1 VDEFM
6 DILRKFEDESLF
18 RIQQFQEALEELS
31 DEELKLAQK
40 KREADLRKKNL
51 NSTIKKL
58 EHDKFELEKKI
69 KAKQQFLTKELLAH
83 QQNDNDPEDPDNP
96 NLSSTE
102 PKGKSSSNTRESQLA
117 SLAKDSGPKDS
128 PTSKIEEILTGK
140 IDEVFKDYVKQ
151 PESDLFGDKGN
162 VGKMQAIENAFD
174 VY

>member
-1 VDEFM
+1 M

-69 KAKQQFLTKELLAH
+69 KVKQQFLTKELLAH
-83 QQNDNDPEDPDNP
+83 QRENDDPEDPEIP

-102 PKGKSSSNTRESQLA
+102 AKGKTGNTRETQLA
-117 SLAKDSGPKDS
+117 AAKDSIKDGA
-128 PTSKIEEILTGK
+128 PASKLEEILTNK

-162 VGKMQAIENAFD
+162 VGKMQAIEIAFD
-174 VY
+174 LY

>member
-1 VDEFM
+1 MAEFM

-69 KAKQQFLTKELLAH
+69 KVKQQFLTKELLAH
-83 QQNDNDPEDPDNP
+83 QRENDDPEDPENP
-96 NLSSTE
+96 NLSLTE
-102 PKGKSSSNTRESQLA
+102 PKGKTSNTRETQLA
-117 SLAKDSGPKDS
+117 AVKDSNKDS
-128 PTSKIEEILTGK
+128 APTSKLEEILTSK

-151 PESDLFGDKGN
+151 PETDLFGDKGN
-162 VGKMQAIENAFD
+162 VGKMQAIEIAFD
-174 VY
+174 LY